1 MRMNAAF
8 RRCLAATL
16 LSATLL
22 SPLAPIALA
31 QGTEPARIAANLSH
45 FTLPNGLEV
54 VVIPDRRAPVVTHM
68 IWYRVGAADEPAG
81 QSGVAHFLEHLM
93 FKGTETRPNGEF
105 SATVASIGGQE
116 NAFTSNDYT
125 AYFQRVAK
133 EHLPLM
139 MELEADRMQ
148 NLVLTDEVVAPER
161 DVVLEERRMRVDSD
175 PSSRLQEALSAVTY
189 VNHPYG
195 SPVIG
200 WQSEIEALNSKSA
213 IDFYD
218 RFYTPNNAVLVVAG
232 DVDADEVRKLAEA
245 TYGQVERR
253 AEPEARL
260 RPAEPPLAGRRSVH
274 LEDERVR
281 QPTVS
286 WTWLVPSQATG
297 KANEPEA
304 LELLA
309 QILGGGP
316 TSRLYQSAFLDKQ
329 IAVSIGAYYL
339 DTALDNTR
347 FMLYGSPRG
356 EATLADLE
364 AEFTAAIRDIAA
376 NGIGEDELKRA
387 KHSLVSSAIYAQ
399 DSQMG
404 LARLFGSALTSGQ
417 SIEDVQTW
425 PAQISAVTAADI
437 QAVAKAYL
445 SADPITGY
453 LTPPDQDHLLKPSA
467 SVVTPAGQKS

>member
-1 MRMNAAF
+1 MTPAF

-22 SPLAPIALA
+22 SPLVPAALA
-31 QGTEPARIAANLSH
+31 QAPEPARIAANLTS
-45 FTLPNGLEV
+45 FTLANGLEV

-93 FKGTETRPNGEF
+93 FKGTKTRPNGAF
-105 SATVASIGGQE
+105 SAAVASIGGQE

-245 TYGQVERR
+245 TYGKVERR

-281 QPTVS
+281 QPSVS

-297 KANEPEA
+297 KASEPEA

-316 TSRLYQSAFLDKQ
+316 TSRLYKSAFLDKQ

-347 FMLYGSPRG
+347 FILYGSPRG

-376 NGIGEDELKRA
+376 NGIGEEELKRA

-445 SADPITGY
+445 GANPVAGY